1 MKNDIFY
8 SDMAVD
14 NLENRGLKDIAVVKN
29 LNFGIKQIVVNVK
42 DNCLSER
49 VGKPRGL
56 YVTYDCSGV
65 SDENYAL
72 FLSKV
77 MSNTLHQ
84 MIGLLQEKST
94 ILAVGLGNGQVLADS
109 LGVKVVEKVKAN
121 RTETLKN
128 FKYKLCTHSLGVEGV
143 TGIKS
148 QEVLTALNDGIKP
161 SAIIVVDSLATTSV
175 NRLGTSF
182 QMSTAGIV
190 PASGVGQAKPPMTK
204 DVFGV
209 PTISIGVPLVLT
221 MQGVMKDFVCSYS
234 ASNNDFQ
241 VDEFSFHAL
250 LNDKKLSR
258 LVVAPKEVKI
268 FLDNTSN
275 IISNAIN
282 LAYGF

>member
-42 DNCLSER
+42 DNRLSER

-56 YVTYDCSGV
+56 YVTYDCSGA

-77 MSNTLHQ
+77 MANTLHQ

-94 ILAVGLGNGQVLADS
+94 ILAVGLGNGQVLAD
-109 LGVKVVEKVKAN
+109 
-121 RTETLKN
+121 
-128 FKYKLCTHSLGVEGV
+128 SLGVEGV

-190 PASGVGQAKPPMTK
+190 PASGVGQDKPPMTK

-221 MQGVMKDFVCSYS
+221 MQGVMKDFVRSYS
-234 ASNNDFQ
+234 ANNNDFQ